1 MMPDSLFVGQPIR
14 NVQSYLRRIAYEYE
28 EIPLVI
34 PDGIFGNRTKQSVT
48 AFQKKFSM
56 PQTGNI
62 DNATWDRIL
71 AVYCE
76 IVERDMLP
84 RQMRVFFYPGTR
96 ILPGEANDYL
106 YPIQSVMLLL
116 SKWFGNLGT
125 IELTGINDA
134 MTTAMVK
141 KLQQIFTMEPDGVI
155 DKKFWNRL
163 AGLYEMHI
171 GVNNGMEKDFR
182 QQENRMCSLRME
194 RSVPYACEEKQREQ
208 K

>member
-14 NVQSYLRRIAYEYE
+14 NAQSYLRRIAYEYE

-34 PDGIFGNRTKQSVT
+34 PDGIFGNQTKQSVT

-62 DNATWDRIL
+62 DNDTWDRIL
-71 AVYCE
+71 AVYGE

-106 YPIQSVMLLL
+106 YPIQSIMLLL

-125 IELTGINDA
+125 IEITGVNDA
-134 MTTAMVK
+134 MTAAMVR

-171 GVNNGMEKDFR
+171 GKAAAR
-182 QQENRMCSLRME
+182 PLTYS
-194 RSVPYACEEKQREQ
+194 K
-208 K
+208 